1 MHLSQSL
8 QRRQP
13 LSWNDLQTTVSNTG
27 GALRQI
33 KEMPEDQIG
42 WRRTDLHSL
51 ASRMTGAEPDSQ
63 LRTLV
68 VQRLSLH
75 DRETEIRFSGIS
87 AEDLLTDPEVHAGR
101 VAEYLTVL
109 ARRYTA
115 DASMAGA
122 HWEEPHLVAYEQAR
136 HAERIGLGRHDVEK
150 LVLGRL
156 AAALDR
162 TADVDALGT
171 VVRRAVRN
179 MPDLEDDLRL
189 AAAQRLGHLTET
201 SALAGIELRHPV
213 IWRLL
218 DRDDKR
224 LRETVAAEAPE
235 LLHAFG
241 AYGVT
246 DRVSITMHA
255 ILQPGTWQ
263 ALDERRVAEL
273 ATWLW
278 VRHHAGERAGEL
290 CREIAAGR
298 AGMDE
303 VIAAGADAEP
313 AIPF

>member
-1 MHLSQSL
+1 MHLSTAP
-8 QRRQP
+8 QRRAP
-13 LSWNDLQTTVSNTG
+13 ITWNDLQATVSNTG

-42 WRRTDLHSL
+42 WRRTDLHNL
-51 ASRMTGAEPDSQ
+51 ASRMTGDEPDSQ
-63 LRTLV
+63 RRALV

-75 DRETEIRFSGIS
+75 DREMDFRFSGIS
-87 AEDLLTDPEVHAGR
+87 EENLLANPEAHAGQITD
-101 VAEYLTVL
+101 YLTTM

-115 DASMAGA
+115 DASLTGA

-162 TADVDALGT
+162 TAEVDGLGA
-171 VVRRAVRN
+171 VVRRAVRA

-189 AAAQRLGHLTET
+189 AAAQRLGHLIET
-201 SALAGIELRHPV
+201 SALDGIDLRHPV
-213 IWRLL
+213 LWRML
-218 DRDDKR
+218 DRDGR
-224 LRETVAAEAPE
+224 HLRETVVAEAPA
-235 LLHAFG
+235 LLNAFG
-241 AYGVT
+241 AYGVADKVPT
-246 DRVSITMHA
+246 TMYA
-255 ILQPGTWQ
+255 ILQPSTWQ

-278 VRHHAGERAGEL
+278 VRRHAGERTGEL